1 MKLKAVLAVAAVLS
15 LGACAAPDYD
25 DNDAPRHEHRHDHGD
40 RNYDDRGQSSDRRS
54 PQSFECENGLS
65 VTVRNLD
72 TNRVE
77 LSLDDKRAVLSSAV
91 SGSGERYVS
100 NRGLFGKGAEWHQ
113 KGSQAFFSFVDPYGI
128 KVDTSCNQR

>member
-1 MKLKAVLAVAAVLS
+1 MKLKAVLAVAAILS
-15 LGACAAPDYD
+15 LGACAAPDHER
-25 DNDAPRHEHRHDHGD
+25 NDAPRHEHHHDHGMNHEGHNHSHD
-40 RNYDDRGQSSDRRS
+40 GRSS
-54 PQSFECENGLS
+54 QSFECQNGLA

-72 TNRVE
+72 TNRIE

-91 SGSGERYVS
+91 SGSGERYVA

-113 KGSQAFFSFVDPYGI
+113 KGGEAFFSFVDPYGN

>member
-1 MKLKAVLAVAAVLS
+1 MMIVVSLATAVRPNLLS
-15 LGACAAPDYD
+15 VK
-25 DNDAPRHEHRHDHGD
+25 R
-40 RNYDDRGQSSDRRS
+40 
-54 PQSFECENGLS
+54 LS

-113 KGSQAFFSFVDPYGI
+113 KGSQAFFSFVDPYGN
-128 KVDTSCNQR
+128 KVDTFLQSALMTA

>member
-1 MKLKAVLAVAAVLS
+1 MQF
-15 LGACAAPDYD
+15 
-25 DNDAPRHEHRHDHGD
+25 HIFQE
-40 RNYDDRGQSSDRRS
+40 SSDRRS

-113 KGSQAFFSFVDPYGI
+113 KGSQAFFSFVDPYGN